1 MSEPYV
7 PILPFKRT
15 CERHNIM
22 YQAVRDSEGEAR
34 IALAASA
41 SGMETIINCLMVV
54 LEQKPEIEALLLLEL
69 ERKERARLWR
79 SYRKEL

>member
-1 MSEPYV
+1 MSDSYV

-15 CERHNIM
+15 CERHNTT
-22 YQAVRDSEGEAR
+22 YQTVRDREGEAR
-34 IALAASA
+34 IALTASA
-41 SGMETIINCLMVV
+41 PGMETIIGCLMVV

-69 ERKERARLWR
+69 ERKERAKLWR

>member
-1 MSEPYV
+1 MSESYV

-22 YQAVRDSEGEAR
+22 YQAVGDSESEAR
-34 IALAASA
+34 IALTASA
-41 SGMETIINCLMVV
+41 PCMETIIDCLMVV

-69 ERKERARLWR
+69 ERKERAKLWR